1 MRSCEDNSGTR
12 SGVMVCVRHVTSILQ
27 GGKGTNA
34 DCTPSA
40 KD

>member
-1 MRSCEDNSGTR
+1 MHSCEDNSGTR
-12 SGVMVCVRHVTSILQ
+12 SSVVVCVRRVTSILQ
-27 GGKGTNA
+27 SGKSINA